1 MSDAIVSRMRTNN
14 RKPESKLRDFI
25 KVEMSGRWIM
35 TWHEDREVNPGV
47 PDISYVMSGGDY
59 ETGWL
64 ELKSVENVKKETA
77 HFEVQPSQHFWISNH
92 HSRIPVHFL
101 CSVDMLDFYL
111 VPGSQHIRLAAP
123 IHLKELESISI
134 VKMHADEVGK
144 TLASFLRQS
153 TLRGRHASE

>member
-1 MSDAIVSRMRTNN
+1 MRTSN

-92 HSRIPVHFL
+92 CGRIPVHFL

-111 VPGSQHIRLAAP
+111 IPGSQHIRLATP

-134 VKMHADEVGK
+134 AKMRVDEVGK
-144 TLASFLRQS
+144 VLASFLRQS